1 MSTPSPSLRR
11 PALLAALLAASAG
24 AGHVLYPAVLGLVSA
39 RRHAPEPPAEPDV
52 WPALTVVVPAYRE
65 AGVIADK
72 AADVRANGYAGPLE
86 IIVVAEDEQTAFAA
100 RSAGATV
107 VEPKERLGKAQ
118 AVNRGVDE
126 ADTDLVVLTDANN
139 RLAPGSLALIA
150 RHLLDPRIGA
160 VAGEKVEADAGGE
173 ELYWR
178 FESWLKQR
186 EWALGTT
193 MGVVGEL
200 VGLRRSAWR
209 PIPADISSDDLWI
222 ALDTNERGHAVA
234 YEPRALAVDPPYE
247 ALGHRWER
255 RTRILAGSLFVFWA
269 KRGLVS
275 SRSPL
280 LAFEIVGHKLWRST
294 AGPLSHV
301 AVLVLAARYARRSKL
316 AAAVVAGH
324 AAGIAALAWQE
335 SGRPLPRPVTPV
347 TQVLYLQG
355 VALGGMARFLRRD
368 RVLRWSK
375 VAR

>member
-1 MSTPSPSLRR
+1 MPSPSPR
-11 PALLAALLAASAG
+11 PRLPVLLGALLAGSAG
-24 AGHVLYPAVLGLVSA
+24 AGHLLYPALLGVVSG
-39 RRHAPEPPAEPDV
+39 RRPRPEPPAEPDA
-52 WPALTVVVPAYRE
+52 WPPLTAVVPAYRE

-72 AADVRANGYAGPLE
+72 VADLRANGYAGPLA
-86 IIVVAEDEQTAFAA
+86 IVVVAEDGETACAA
-100 RSAGATV
+100 RAVGATV
-107 VEPKERLGKAQ
+107 VEPSERLGKAQ
-118 AVNRGVDE
+118 AVNLGVAE
-126 ADTDLVVLTDANN
+126 AGTDLVVLTDANN
-139 RLAPGSLALIA
+139 RLAPGSLALLV
-150 RHLLDPRIGA
+150 RHLLHPGVGA

-193 MGVVGEL
+193 IGIVGEL

-209 PIPADISSDDLWI
+209 PIPQEISSDDLWI
-222 ALDTNERGHAVA
+222 ALDMIERGHAVA

-269 KRGLVS
+269 KRGLI
-275 SRSPL
+275 SRGTPL
-280 LAFEIVGHKLWRST
+280 PAFQIVGHKLWRST
-294 AGPLSHV
+294 VGPVSHV
-301 AVLVLAARYARRSKL
+301 ALLAVAARHARHSRL

-324 AAGIAALAWQE
+324 AAGVGALVWQE
-335 SGRPLPRPVTPV
+335 AGRPLPARVTPV
-347 TQVLYLQG
+347 TQVLYLQA
-355 VALGGMARFLRRD
+355 VALGGLARFLRRD

>member
-1 MSTPSPSLRR
+1 MPSPSPR
-11 PALLAALLAASAG
+11 PRLPVLLGALLAGSAG
-24 AGHVLYPAVLGLVSA
+24 AGHLLYPAVLGVVSG
-39 RRHAPEPPAEPDV
+39 RRPRPEPPAEPV
-52 WPALTVVVPAYRE
+52 AWPPLTAVVPAYRE

-72 AADVRANGYAGPLE
+72 VADLRANGYAGPLA
-86 IIVVAEDEQTAFAA
+86 IVVVAEDGETACAA
-100 RSAGATV
+100 RAVGATV
-107 VEPKERLGKAQ
+107 VEPSERLGKAQ
-118 AVNRGVDE
+118 AVNLGVAE
-126 ADTDLVVLTDANN
+126 AGTDLVVLTDANN
-139 RLAPGSLALIA
+139 RLAPGSLALLV
-150 RHLLDPRIGA
+150 RHLLDPGVGA

-193 MGVVGEL
+193 IGIVGEL
-200 VGLRRSAWR
+200 VGLRRSAWH
-209 PIPADISSDDLWI
+209 PIPRDISSDDLWI
-222 ALDTNERGHAVA
+222 ALDMIERGHAVA

-275 SRSPL
+275 PSTPL
-280 LAFEIVGHKLWRST
+280 PAFQIVGHKLWRST
-294 AGPLSHV
+294 VGPVSHV
-301 AVLVLAARYARRSKL
+301 ALLGLAARHARHSRL

-324 AAGIAALAWQE
+324 AAGVAALVWQE
-335 SGRPLPRPVTPV
+335 AGRPLPSRVTPV

>member
-1 MSTPSPSLRR
+1 
-11 PALLAALLAASAG
+11 
-24 AGHVLYPAVLGLVSA
+24 VSA
-39 RRHAPEPPAEPDV
+39 RRHAPEPPPEPAF
-52 WPALTVVVPAYRE
+52 WPGLTVVVPAYRE
-65 AGVIADK
+65 AGVIGEK
-72 AADVRANGYAGPLE
+72 VADVRANGYAGPLE
-86 IIVVAEDEQTAFAA
+86 VVVVAEDPETAFAA

-118 AVNRGVDE
+118 AVNRGIEE

-139 RLAPGSLALIA
+139 RLAPGSLALLA

-193 MGVVGEL
+193 IGIVGEL
-200 VGLRRSAWR
+200 VGLRRSVWQ
-209 PIPADISSDDLWI
+209 PIPDDISSDDLWV
-222 ALDTNERGHAVA
+222 ALDMNDRGHAVA

-247 ALGHRWER
+247 ERGHRWER
-255 RTRILAGSLFVFWA
+255 RTRILAGSLFVFWS
-269 KRGLVS
+269 KRRLVS
-275 SRSPL
+275 RRTPL
-280 LAFEIVGHKLWRST
+280 LAFQIVGHKLWRST
-294 AGPLSHV
+294 VGPFSHV
-301 AVLVLAARYARRSKL
+301 ALLALAARHARHSRL

-324 AAGIAALAWQE
+324 AAGVAALVWQE
-335 SGRPLPRPVTPV
+335 TGRPLPRPVTPV

-355 VALGGMARFLRRD
+355 VALGGVGRFLRRD

-375 VAR
+375 VPR